1 MGFVLTNQAKDDLK
15 AIGRYTNEKWGREQ
29 RNRYLALLDESFQNL
44 ASGLLFGHDC
54 AAIRSGYRKL
64 KVGSHVVFYRAI
76 GEDGIEIVRI
86 LHRRMDVDAQFG
98 ESHSD

>member
-1 MGFVLTNQAKDDLK
+1 MGFILTNKAQDDLK
-15 AIGRYTNEKWGREQ
+15 TIGRYTNEKWGREQ

-54 AAIRSGYRKL
+54 SAIRSGYRKL

-76 GEDGIEIVRI
+76 GEGGIEIVRI
-86 LHRRMDVDAQFG
+86 LHRRMDVDAQLG
-98 ESHSD
+98 EPNSD